1 MQGDQVIA
9 KILKAEGV
17 EWMAAFPAQTLID
30 QAARE
35 GIRPILCRQERAG
48 VEHGRWFQSRQERQ
62 SGWRLYHADW
72 SGAENAFAGVAQAFA
87 DSIPLLLLPGGQP
100 RARTQVHPNFEAVPN
115 YQGVTK
121 WCANINLV
129 SRIPELL
136 GMAFSQLKHGRPG
149 PVLVEIPRDVATEEF
164 PDRAFNYTPVKPYT
178 SGANPDDVRD
188 GHRHAAASCPI
199 INVGH
204 GVLWAEA
211 TAELL
216 ALAELTHIPVM
227 TTLAGKSAFPETH
240 RLARHR
246 SKLWHDVRPFS
257 QKTDFVLG

>member
-1 MQGDQVIA
+1 MDGSISGADADRPGRQGGYTA
-9 KILKAEGV
+9 HSL
-17 EWMAAFPAQTLID
+17 P
-30 QAARE
+30 
-35 GIRPILCRQERAG
+35 PERAG
-48 VEHGRWFQSRQERQ
+48 VEYGRWFQSRQERQ

-136 GMAFSQLKHGRPG
+136 GGGFSQLKHGRPG
-149 PVLVEIPRDVATEEF
+149 PVLVEIPRDVATEEVSGS
-164 PDRAFNYTPVKPYT
+164 RLQLHAGEAVI

-188 GHRHAAASCPI
+188 LVTAMLQASCPI

-240 RLARHR
+240 RLALGTGANLH
-246 SKLWHDVRPFS
+246 LDVRPFS

>member
-1 MQGDQVIA
+1 VQGDQVIA

-17 EWMAAFPAQTLID
+17 EWLAAFPAQTLID

-48 VEHGRWFQSRQERQ
+48 VNMADGFSRVKNGKVVGVFTMQT
-62 SGWRLYHADW
+62 GP
-72 SGAENAFAGVAQAFA
+72 GAENAFAGVAQAFA

-100 RARTQVHPNFEAVPN
+100 RSRTQVHPNFESVPN
-115 YQGVTK
+115 YRGVTK

-164 PDRAFNYTPVKPYT
+164 PDSAFHYTPVKPYK
-178 SGANPDDVRD
+178 SSANPDDVRD
-188 GHRHAAASCPI
+188 LVTALLQAACPI
-199 INVGH
+199 INSPPPSVGRYTPIRTAKTPSWRCSPRRRAPCQNT
-204 GVLWAEA
+204 GVVTKGQLCM
-211 TAELL
+211 
-216 ALAELTHIPVM
+216 V
-227 TTLAGKSAFPETH
+227 
-240 RLARHR
+240 
-246 SKLWHDVRPFS
+246 
-257 QKTDFVLG
+257 